1 MARRCGVK
9 NGKSVCRKPRT
20 DWWKKSL
27 GVDWYGSSG
36 GGEPV
41 VDPFADIWGWWRAD
55 DFSGVT
61 PNVVLNDKSGN
72 SRTMT
77 QAAGTLTAGTA
88 ANGQARFT
96 GNATAR
102 LISAATLE
110 SWPRTIFFVG
120 LRANNATAG
129 FFGHQGASPFNSDW
143 MGYESTNRFFVYNTN
158 ATNNTTTEAGSTTCW
173 VSRTGYG
180 SRVSFVNGLLQ
191 ADMTQAGQFRTA
203 AVATTIGTEYR
214 GLNMEWQECL
224 VWNRVL
230 SLAEIDAI
238 HVYVNARY
246 SMSIP
251 LWSSYTEVDSVW
263 MGGQSNTAGRGDR
276 GASDVNIPAEY
287 DQALTGVNIWHG
299 TPVNLIGTAWE
310 TLNINNNNHMLGDA
324 QAATYIG
331 HEVTLGKEYL
341 DRTGR
346 DIYIMKYAL
355 GSSYLAFHNNVTPH
369 WNFVDN
375 TVTPIN
381 ANRLYAK
388 SMTNWWL
395 SMRAHQ
401 IAGRKPVLKG
411 LEWFQ
416 GEQDATVQA
425 YAEAYAANLQI
436 FFAELRREL
445 GIPAPVIHVMRIHIN
460 GSETYETTLRAQQAT
475 GAAAITGATLI
486 DTDGFATRAGDGV
499 HLGVTGQLDLGTYLA
514 GLL

>member
-1 MARRCGVK
+1 M
-9 NGKSVCRKPRT
+9 
-20 DWWKKSL
+20 KKKYIY
-27 GVDWYGSSG
+27 DWYGSSG
-36 GGEPV
+36 GGAV
-41 VDPFADIWGWWRAD
+41 VDPLADVWGHWQAD

-72 SRTMT
+72 GRTMT

-88 ANGQARFT
+88 ANGKAQFT

-102 LISAATLE
+102 LTSAATLE
-110 SWPRTIFFVG
+110 SWPLTVITVG
-120 LRANNATAG
+120 RRAAGATCG
-129 FFGHQGASPFNSDW
+129 FFGHTGASPFNSSW
-143 MGYESTNRFFVYNTN
+143 YGYESTNRFFQYNTN
-158 ATNNTTTEAGSTTCW
+158 ATNNTTSDAGADACW
-173 VSRTGYG
+173 VSRVGYG
-180 SRVSFVNGLLQ
+180 ARVPIVNGILQ
-191 ADMTQAGQFRTA
+191 ADMTQINQLRTA
-203 AVATTIGTEYR
+203 ATTVSLGTEYR
-214 GLNMEWQECL
+214 GLNLAWQATW

-230 SLAEIDAI
+230 SIAELDYMHALI
-238 HVYVNARY
+238 NTEF

-287 DQALTGVNIWHG
+287 DQALTGVNIWYG
-299 TPVNLIGTAWE
+299 TPVNNIGTAWE
-310 TLNINNNNHMLGDA
+310 TLNINNNNHMLGDS

-355 GSSYLAFHNNVTPH
+355 GSSYLAFHNNATPH

-375 TVTPIN
+375 TVAPIN

-388 SMTNWWL
+388 SMTNWWQ
-395 SMRAHQ
+395 SMRVHQ
-401 IAGRKPVLKG
+401 AAGRKPVLKG

-416 GEQDATVQA
+416 AEQDATVQD

-445 GIPAPVIHVMRIHIN
+445 GISAPVIHIMRIHIN
-460 GSETYETTLRAQQAT
+460 GSETYESTVRAQQAI

-486 DTDGFATRAGDGV
+486 DTDVFATRAGDGV
-499 HLGVTGQLDLGTYLA
+499 HLSVVGQLDLGTYLA